1 MFQRYMSNHAFQRIT
16 DGYTFPKDYI
26 GKSYIFIFMW
36 ACHELSS
43 VEDFLRGLYGYVMFL
58 TN

>member
-1 MFQRYMSNHAFQRIT
+1 MSNHAFQRIT